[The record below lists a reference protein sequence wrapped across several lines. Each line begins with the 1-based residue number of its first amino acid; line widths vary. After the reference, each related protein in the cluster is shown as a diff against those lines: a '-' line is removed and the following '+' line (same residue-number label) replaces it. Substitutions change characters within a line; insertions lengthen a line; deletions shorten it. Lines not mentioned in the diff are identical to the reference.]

1 MFLSDV
7 RLKCVLQIIPSL
19 GIKTG
24 PGQFVN
30 VLSGDTA
37 FRTLNLN
44 PKPNP
49 NPSPNCPIAELS
61 HRRIVP
67 PRNWDLRRNWDQF
80 DLPSLSC

>member
-30 VLSGDTA
+30 ALSGE
-37 FRTLNLN
+37 NLDPN
-44 PKPNP
+44 PNP
-49 NPSPNCPIAELS
+49 NPSPNCPIAESFHLE
-61 HRRIVP
+61 IGTCV
-67 PRNWDLRRNWDQF
+67 RRNWDEF